1 MTKNVAYK
9 RLILVD
15 GTSLFSYKLIVYV
28 MLIVTFFRSS
38 GYDNAIS
45 ELRTSRRY
53 NSHEA

>member
-15 GTSLFSYKLIVYV
+15 GTSLFSYKFIVYV

-45 ELRTSRRY
+45 ELPTSRRY